1 MLNTMPRITR
11 RELAGA
17 AASLSVTPSWAG
29 PAASAPTPKRPE
41 DILSAAWTPEK
52 LLKALA
58 SRDAWKPFPRADD
71 RPSWDGLPEDTRKGL
86 VEAGER
92 QMDGGWPELP
102 ATLFLGYARDGNRSR
117 YERVRGVRRDKLRDL
132 VMAECAE
139 GKGRFLD
146 EIANGIWTTCEES
159 FWGVP
164 AHLGM
169 QRLGVG
175 LPDIAEPVVDLF
187 AAETGSLLAWIG
199 YLLGPRL
206 DNVSPMIRRRVRSEI
221 DRRILTP
228 CMERDDF
235 WWMGLG
241 PKPGR
246 SLNNWTPWINSNW
259 LACALFEERD
269 PRRRAAAVHR
279 SMRSID
285 RFLAGYHDD
294 GGCDEGPSYW
304 GHAGGSLF
312 DCLELLH
319 SATGGAVDVYA
330 VPLVREIGR
339 YIYRAHIAGEYVI
352 DFADASAKAR
362 LYGDLIYR
370 YGKRIED
377 EKMQA
382 LGAWASAEW
391 GSATGGGSIGRQ
403 IAAIFNRT
411 AIASA
416 KAAQP
421 MVRDV
426 WLPGIQVMAA
436 RLEEGSAKGLY
447 VAAKGGHNAES
458 HNHNDIGNFIVYAG
472 GMPVIVD
479 AGVETYTAKTFSSR
493 RYEIWT
499 MQSGYHNLPT
509 IDGVMQSPGR
519 QFAAKDLTYRANG
532 SQVEFALNIEAAYP
546 KEAGIGKWRRSIVF
560 DRSANEV
567 RIVDRYNLQ
576 KPARKVTLTLM
587 TPCEVKPGN
596 AGELDLGIARVL
608 FDAKALTHSVE
619 EIRIEDG
626 RLKSSWGERLYRILL
641 TAEAPPA
648 EGEWTVRVVQALTS

>member
-1 MLNTMPRITR
+1 MPEFTR

-17 AASLSVTPSWAG
+17 AASLSAAPSQALY
-29 PAASAPTPKRPE
+29 AAAPPLKRPE
-41 DILSAAWTPEK
+41 NILTAGWTPEK
-52 LLKALA
+52 LARALA
-58 SRDAWKPFPRADD
+58 SRDSWKPFPQAGD
-71 RPSWDGLPEDTRKGL
+71 RRSWDGLPEDTRKAL

-92 QMDGGWPELP
+92 QLGGGWPELP
-102 ATLFLGYARDGNRSR
+102 ASLFLGYARDGNRSR
-117 YERVRGVRRDKLRDL
+117 YERVRGLRRDKLRDL
-132 VMAECAE
+132 AMAECAE
-139 GKGRFLD
+139 SKGRFLD

-164 AHLGM
+164 AHLNM

-175 LPDIAEPVVDLF
+175 LPDVAEPVVDLF
-187 AAETGSLLAWIG
+187 AAETGSLLAWVN

-206 DNVSPMIRRRVRSEI
+206 DNVSPMIRRRVRQEI

-228 CMERDDF
+228 NMERDDF

-246 SLNNWTPWINSNW
+246 NLNNWTPWINSNW
-259 LACALFEERD
+259 LACALFEEQD

-304 GHAGGSLF
+304 GVAGGSLF

-319 SATGGAVDVYA
+319 SASNRAVDVYR
-330 VPLVREIGR
+330 VPLIREIGR

-362 LYGDLIYR
+362 LAGDLVYR
-370 YGKRIED
+370 YGRRIED
-377 EKMQA
+377 EEMQA
-382 LGAWASAEW
+382 LGACAAAQW
-391 GSATGGGSIGRQ
+391 GSAAGGGSIARQ
-403 IAAIFNRT
+403 VAAIFNRAT
-411 AIASA
+411 LAAA
-416 KAAQP
+416 KASPP

-436 RLEEGSAKGLY
+436 RLEEGSARGIYL
-447 VAAKGGHNAES
+447 AAKGGHNAES
-458 HNHNDIGNFIVYAG
+458 HNHNDVGSFIVYAG
-472 GMPVIVD
+472 GKPAIVD
-479 AGVETYTAKTFSSR
+479 VGVETYTAKTFSSR

-499 MQSGYHNLPT
+499 MQSAYHNLPT

-519 QFAAKDLTYRANG
+519 QFASSGVAYRPGDGA
-532 SQVEFALNIEAAYP
+532 VEFALDIAGAYP
-546 KEAGIGKWRRSIVF
+546 PEADIETWQRSIRF
-560 DRSANEV
+560 DRSANEI
-567 RIVDRYNLQ
+567 RILDGYKLK
-576 KPARKVTLTLM
+576 KPARKITLTLM
-587 TPCEVKPGN
+587 TPCEVKPGGS
-596 AGELDLGIARVL
+596 GELDLGIARVL
-608 FDAKALTHSVE
+608 YDARALSHSVE

-626 RLKSSWGERLYRILL
+626 RLKSSWGDRMHRILL
-641 TAEAPPA
+641 TAENPAP
-648 EGEWTVRVVQALTS
+648 EGAWTVRVVQPVTS